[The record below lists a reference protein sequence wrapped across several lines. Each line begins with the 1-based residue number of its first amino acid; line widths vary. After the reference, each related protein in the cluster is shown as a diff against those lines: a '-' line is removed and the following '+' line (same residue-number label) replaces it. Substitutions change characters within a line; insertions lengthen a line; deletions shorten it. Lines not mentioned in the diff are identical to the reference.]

1 MIDWKI
7 PLFKMHY
14 DENDESNVL
23 SVLRRG
29 MYWGLSS
36 EITKLEQDFCD
47 KTGMKYCVSFNSATS
62 ALHAIMIING
72 FKKGDEIIT
81 PSFTFIAT
89 SNSIQYVGATPIFAD
104 IEEETFGLDP
114 FDVEARITNKTKAII
129 PVHYAG
135 NICKINELQKIAT
148 KNNLVLIED
157 AATALG
163 SKFKGKN
170 GGSFGDFSIISM
182 AWNKVITSGEGGVA
196 FTNSKR
202 DYEKLIRIRSHGRI
216 DKENYFI
223 SSASPDYVSLG
234 YNWRM
239 SSINAALGLSQLA
252 KLEKLIELRNNNA
265 NYLSELLTKI
275 EHIET
280 PKIPADRKSN
290 FMLYPIRIKN
300 GKKTRDKLRDFMNRK
315 KIQTKVIYE
324 PIHLTTFYKKRFGYK
339 KGILKTTEKVSDQ
352 ILCLPM
358 YPNLKKE
365 EIVLIADSIREFF
378 ER

>member
-14 DENDESNVL
+14 DENDEKKIL

-29 MYWGLSS
+29 MFWGLSS
-36 EITKLEQDFCD
+36 EITKLEQDFCE
-47 KTGMKYCVSFNSATS
+47 KTGMKYGVSFNSATS

-72 FKKGDEIIT
+72 FKQGDEIIT

-114 FDVEARITNKTKAII
+114 LDVETKITKKTKAII

-135 NICKINELQKIAT
+135 NICKINELQKIAA

-163 SKFKGKN
+163 SKFRGN
-170 GGSFGDFSIISM
+170 DGGSFGDSSIISL

-216 DKENYFI
+216 DKENYFL
-223 SSASPDYVSLG
+223 SSASPEYVSLG

-239 SSINAALGLSQLA
+239 SSITAALGLSQLA
-252 KLEKLIELRNNNA
+252 KLEKLIELRTNNA
-265 NYLSELLTKI
+265 NYLTELLSKVDQIT
-275 EHIET
+275 T
-280 PKIPADRKSN
+280 PKISSDRKSN
-290 FMLYPIRIKN
+290 FMLYTIRVKS
-300 GKKTRDKLRDFMNRK
+300 GKKTRDRLQDFLTKK

-324 PIHLTTFYKKRFGYK
+324 PIHFTEFYKKKFGYK
-339 KGILKTTEKVSDQ
+339 KGILKNTEKVSDE
-352 ILCLPM
+352 ILSLPM

-365 EIVLIADSIREFF
+365 EIRFIADSILEFF
-378 ER
+378 EK